1 MLAWLE
7 QFLVRYPEL
16 ALFLVIAA
24 GYWIGSFKIGAFS
37 LGPVTG
43 ALFAGLFVGQF
54 AHVPVSG
61 MTKSFLFLLFL
72 FGIGYSVGPQFM
84 QALKRDGSKPML
96 LAVVVC
102 ITGLVGFDP
111 RCQGAAAGSGLC
123 GWAHVGCPH
132 PERRHG
138 NGDGRDQWA
147 GRCPR
152 RTAALL
158 VAHIAVAD
166 AVCYIFGY
174 AGVIIFCTVIA
185 PALLKIDLKTEA
197 LKLEQALGM
206 TRAKPGLASAW
217 RKFEL
222 RAYRLAEESP
232 LAGLTVAAAEARV
245 PEHRLFIHRLRRGE
259 RIIEA
264 EPGMMLEAGDVIAL
278 SGPRQIIVE
287 LIGPRAEEVE
297 DKELLDIPVTTAD
310 VLLMNPKL
318 AGRNLG
324 DASREDWTRGLY
336 LRSMSRGGQEI
347 PVAAGVVLQ
356 RGDLLRIVGP
366 EPVVQRAAAKIGA
379 IVAPSASIDFV
390 VLGLAIFLGGVVGV
404 LATFSVGGVKISLS
418 TSVGTLL
425 AGLLV
430 GHLRTRYPLF
440 GRIPDGAVALMTSLG
455 LAAFV
460 GLTGIHAGPI
470 FLSALQG
477 GGHRAPARRHGGD
490 PAAAGRW
497 VVLRPFRAAD
507 EPDPSSRGF
516 DRGADGDCSDGRRP
530 GALGEPCRGAG
541 LYAGISDREHPAD
554 DLGHD
559 HGRCHRRLM
568 DTPPALVRFHLL
580 QLRSV
585 NRLTAAGGRGL
596 VHAALVPPIRCA
608 TVRVTK
614 VLQFVENEI
623 PLCGASSWLFV
634 LSNQC
639 VVTARS

>member
-54 AHVPVSG
+54 AHVPVSS

-84 QALKRDGSKPML
+84 QSLKHNGLKPML

-102 ITGLVGFDP
+102 ITGLAASILVAKLLRLDPGF
-111 RCQGAAAGSGLC
+111 AAGLLSGALTQSAAM
-123 GWAHVGCPH
+123 GTATDAINGLALPEAERGRFVAHV
-132 PERRHG
+132 
-138 NGDGRDQWA
+138 
-147 GRCPR
+147 
-152 RTAALL
+152 
-158 VAHIAVAD
+158 AVAD

-174 AGVIIFCTVIA
+174 AGVIIFCTMVA
-185 PALLKIDLKTEA
+185 PVLLKIDLRTEA

-222 RAYRLAEESP
+222 RAYRLVAGSP
-232 LAGLTVAAAEARV
+232 LAGLTVGAAEARV

-259 RIIEA
+259 RILEA
-264 EPGMMLEAGDVIAL
+264 EPGMRLEAGDLIAL

-287 LIGPRAEEVE
+287 MVGPRGEEVE
-297 DKELLDIPVTTAD
+297 DKELLDIPVTLAD

-318 AGRNLG
+318 AGTNLG

-336 LRSMSRGGQEI
+336 LRSIMRGGQEI
-347 PVAAGVVLQ
+347 PTAPGVMLQ
-356 RGDLLRIVGP
+356 RGDLLRVVGP
-366 EPVVQRAAAKIGA
+366 EPVVQRAEAKIGA
-379 IVAPSASIDFV
+379 IVAPSTSIDFV

-404 LATFSVGGVKISLS
+404 LVTFSVGGIKLSLS
-418 TSVGTLL
+418 TSVGALL

-430 GHLRTRYPLF
+430 GHLRTHYPLF
-440 GRIPDGAVALMTSLG
+440 ARIPDGAIALMTSLG

-470 FLSALQG
+470 FLSALREAGIGLLFG
-477 GGHRAPARRHGGD
+477 GMVVTLLPQVIGLLFGHFVLRMSPILLLGALTGSQTVTAAMAAIQERSGSPVAVLGYTPAY
-490 PAAAGRW
+490 PAANILLTTWGTII
-497 VVLRPFRAAD
+497 VLVMG
-507 EPDPSSRGF
+507 S
-516 DRGADGDCSDGRRP
+516 CSESG
-530 GALGEPCRGAG
+530 
-541 LYAGISDREHPAD
+541 
-554 DLGHD
+554 
-559 HGRCHRRLM
+559 
-568 DTPPALVRFHLL
+568 
-580 QLRSV
+580 
-585 NRLTAAGGRGL
+585 
-596 VHAALVPPIRCA
+596 
-608 TVRVTK
+608 
-614 VLQFVENEI
+614 
-623 PLCGASSWLFV
+623 
-634 LSNQC
+634 
-639 VVTARS
+639 